1 MKEPVWHY
9 LVSNQYGFNHRIS
22 QGKHPMDTVTRGTI
36 LNIPV
41 GMLSTGDI
49 ERLCERLAKCGVVYF
64 DMDALYRTQYYPLS
78 RLEFSNLMNYIY
90 PCVNKHGVDVFSSP
104 ITYRDRNTLRGSFAR
119 HPFDND
125 RRLKATPHD
134 DHFDATASIA
144 NIKSILNKE
153 TPVSNEA
160 PKFDDQTGAPLP
172 KAYESRIL
180 TGEDLVPGRQY
191 RLEVVGGKNPP
202 EVATAGAVVVALAD
216 SEGNYTGWV
225 RLSDG
230 TERTFE
236 VDYSDLFLKN

>member
-1 MKEPVWHY
+1 MKEPAWHY

-41 GMLSTGDI
+41 GILSRADI

-64 DMDALYRTQYYPLS
+64 DMDALYRTQYYPIS
-78 RLEFSNLMNYIY
+78 RSEFSNLMNYIY

-104 ITYRDRNTLRGSFAR
+104 ITYRDRNFGQTPVTAGHHA
-119 HPFDND
+119 FD
-125 RRLKATPHD
+125 RLKATPHD

-144 NIKSILNKE
+144 NIQSILNKE

-160 PKFDDQTGAPLP
+160 PKFDAQTGAQLP

-180 TGEDLVPGRQY
+180 TGEDLKPGVVY
-191 RLEVVGGKNPP
+191 RLEVVGGNNPP
-202 EVATAGAVVVALAD
+202 EVAEPGKLYVAVAD
-216 SEGNYTGWV
+216 AHGEYEGWV
-225 RLSDG
+225 RTADG

-236 VDYSDLFLKN
+236 VDHRDLFLKQ